1 MPARLPEMIWLK
13 LLVCNKLLF
22 PLSIVYL
29 IQRKLMTNLK
39 IKKVT
44 LNDINQLQN
53 IARQTFYETFIAV
66 NTEENVNKYLDESF
80 SEAKLTAELNDRNS
94 EFYFAT
100 INDNIIGYL
109 KVNFGPSQT
118 ELKDDKAMEIERI
131 YVIREFHGK
140 KAGQLLFEKAVEIA
154 HQKKAEYIWLG
165 VWEKNIR
172 ALTFYRKNGFYEFDR
187 HIFKLGD
194 EKQTDLM
201 MKIELNEIKVPA

>member
-1 MPARLPEMIWLK
+1 
-13 LLVCNKLLF
+13 
-22 PLSIVYL
+22 
-29 IQRKLMTNLK
+29 MTNLK
-39 IKKVT
+39 IKKIT
-44 LNDINQLQN
+44 LTEITQLQN

-80 SEAKLTAELNDRNS
+80 SESKLTAELKDRNS
-94 EFYFAT
+94 EFYFAV

-140 KAGQLLFEKAVEIA
+140 KAGQLLFDKAVEIA
-154 HQKKAEYIWLG
+154 GQKKAEYIWLG
-165 VWEKNIR
+165 VWENNTR
-172 ALTFYRKNGFYEFDR
+172 AITFYRKNGFVEFDR

-194 EKQTDLM
+194 QRQTDLM
-201 MKIELNEIKVPA
+201 MKLELNGIKERKKYDPDHTIT

>member
-1 MPARLPEMIWLK
+1 
-13 LLVCNKLLF
+13 
-22 PLSIVYL
+22 
-29 IQRKLMTNLK
+29 MTNLN

-44 LNDINQLQN
+44 LTDLDQLQK
-53 IARQTFYETFIAV
+53 IGRQTFYDTFIAV

-80 SEAKLTAELNDRNS
+80 SELKLTAELKDRNS
-94 EFYFAT
+94 EFYFAA

-140 KAGQLLFEKAVEIA
+140 KAGQLLFDKAVEIA
-154 HQKKAEYIWLG
+154 VQKNAEYIWLG

-172 ALTFYRKNGFYEFDR
+172 AITFYRKNGFVEFDK
-187 HIFKLGD
+187 HTFKLGD
-194 EKQTDLM
+194 ERQTDLM
-201 MKIELNEIKVPA
+201 MKIDLNEIKVPAQYVY

>member
-1 MPARLPEMIWLK
+1 
-13 LLVCNKLLF
+13 
-22 PLSIVYL
+22 
-29 IQRKLMTNLK
+29 MTNLK

-44 LNDINQLQN
+44 LSDINQLQN
-53 IARQTFYETFIAV
+53 IARQTFYETFIEV
-66 NTEENVNKYLDESF
+66 NTQENVNKYLDASF

-94 EFYFAT
+94 EFYFAK

>member
-1 MPARLPEMIWLK
+1 
-13 LLVCNKLLF
+13 
-22 PLSIVYL
+22 
-29 IQRKLMTNLK
+29 MTNLK

-44 LNDINQLQN
+44 LSDLNQLQN
-53 IARQTFYETFIAV
+53 IARQTFYETFIEV
-66 NTEENVNKYLDESF
+66 NTQENVNKYLDASF

-94 EFYFAT
+94 EFYFAK

-140 KAGQLLFEKAVEIA
+140 KAGQLLFEKAGEIA

-172 ALTFYRKNGFYEFDR
+172 AISFYRKNGFYEFDR